1 VKTGLKENNSPES
14 TAFGTVVAGF
24 PLWAP
29 LRVAVRLGGALL
41 WVAGCYLA
49 SCAAGLLMLTSPEKG
64 GAFRRRVSLAW
75 AGGMRAL
82 AGVRVNWVGSPPAK
96 PYFLVT
102 NHLSWQDF
110 FALVCSCDAII
121 VVQAADE
128 TIPVIGR
135 LMKGIRIIPAPLMG
149 QDPARCVA
157 DMVRAIQAGESLVM
171 APEGIVGPGREVRTF
186 HPELLEAAVQT
197 QCPVYY
203 LSFNYRTPPGCPP
216 PSKVALFGPDPYCRD
231 ADGRIPASE
240 IEAWGPERPFLPHL
254 LRVLALPWHEITV
267 RFGEAPLTGTDR
279 FTLAQDLQ
287 DAVQRIFT
295 PVE

>member
-1 VKTGLKENNSPES
+1 MKSEIGEDKVDGR
-14 TAFGTVVAGF
+14 AACGGVVAGF

-29 LRVAVRLGGALL
+29 LRVALRLGGALL
-41 WVAGCYLA
+41 WIAGCWLA
-49 SCAAGLLMLTSPEKG
+49 SCCAGLLMLVSPGKG
-64 GAFRRRVSLAW
+64 RAAANSVSIAW
-75 AGGMRAL
+75 VRGMRAL
-82 AGVRVNWVGSPPAK
+82 AGIRVCWVGAPPAK

-110 FALVCSCDAII
+110 FALVCSCDATI

-135 LMKGIRIIPAPLMG
+135 LMKGINIIPAPLMG

-157 DMVRAIQAGESLVM
+157 DMVRAMQAGESLVM

-197 QCPVYY
+197 RCPVHY

-216 PSKVALFGPDPYCRD
+216 PSKGLLFGPDPYCRD

-267 RFGEAPLTGTDR
+267 RFGEAPITGTDR

-287 DAVQRIFT
+287 AAVQRIFT